1 MEDTV
6 RPKKRTYIIV
16 ITAVILVILAFASFF
31 YFFMAQKYVGRFPEQ
46 TYINGIDVSG
56 LTAQRAKQELAE
68 EAEEYELT
76 ITGRDG
82 QTYTITRDDIGLAYV
97 DNGDV
102 DELLD
107 QYNPYLWILY
117 RYREDHLVAAMDTS
131 YDSEQALAAVQALG
145 CFQDYIPMENAQIV
159 LGEEGYVVQP
169 EVAGTELKAEEAQNA
184 ILNAIDTGAGS
195 LTLTDDLYVAPTVLA
210 DDQDL
215 QNRAEQLNRYLGV
228 DITLDFGDDR
238 IVTVGE
244 EEIMDFV
251 EEDETGA
258 LVLNREL
265 VFEFVKKNMAYQFDT
280 FGLKR
285 TFTTHSGREITLTG
299 GDYGWCLDRDAT
311 TDKLIAAI
319 EEGYSGELEPEW
331 KYSAKHLGEDDMGGT
346 YIEVSISEQMM
357 YLYKDYQLLVE
368 TPVVTGNVNR
378 GNGTPYGSA
387 WAIDGMKREAVL
399 GTIETMGYSSPVH
412 YWMPFNG
419 NVGIHDADGWR
430 SEYGGEIY
438 LTRGSHGCVNTP
450 EEACATI
457 FNNVERGTAVVV
469 YDLNDLNA
477 NGVPDSEEEPEEPAY
492 VISNDNDW
500 NWDD

>member
-6 RPKKRTYIIV
+6 RPKKRTYLIV
-16 ITAVILVILAFASFF
+16 ILAVVLVILAFVSFF
-31 YFFMAQKYVGRFPEQ
+31 YFFMAQRYVGRFPEK
-46 TYINGIDVSG
+46 TYINSIDVSG

-68 EAEEYELT
+68 EAEEYELA

-82 QTYTITRDDIGLAYV
+82 RTYTLTHEDIGLTYV

-102 DELLD
+102 DALLA

-117 RYREDHLVAAMDTS
+117 RYREDRLVAAMDTS
-131 YDSEQALAAVQALG
+131 YDTEQTLAAIQALD
-145 CFQDYIPMENAQIV
+145 CFRDYIPMADAQVI
-159 LGEEGYVVQP
+159 LGENGYEIQP
-169 EVAGTELKAEEAQNA
+169 EEPGTELDAEAAENA
-184 ILNAIDTGAGS
+184 ILDAIDTGTTE
-195 LTLTDDLYVAPTVLA
+195 LTLADDLYIAPTVLA
-210 DDQDL
+210 DDPDL
-215 QNRAEQLNRYLGV
+215 VNRAEQLNRYLGV

-251 EEDETGA
+251 EEDETGT

-265 VFEFVKKNMAYQFDT
+265 VFDFVKKKMAYQFDT
-280 FGLKR
+280 FGLDR
-285 TFTTHSGREITLTG
+285 TFTTHSGQRISLTG

-357 YLYKDYQLLVE
+357 YLYQDYQLLVE
-368 TPVVTGNVNR
+368 TPVVTGNVTR

-399 GTIETMGYSSPVH
+399 GTIETMGYASPVH

-438 LTRGSHGCVNTP
+438 LSNGSHGCVNTP

-457 FNNVERGTAVVV
+457 FDNVERGTAVVV

-477 NGVPDSEEEPEEPAY
+477 NGIPDSEEEPEEPAY
-492 VISNDNDW
+492 VISDDDEW
-500 NWDD
+500 DWDD